1 MSVPSSEKIVSP
13 YKVVC
18 NTCTDSDVRL
28 STIDI
33 HEDGVSKK
41 KPMVI
46 RNKTVYCK
54 ICVIMVN
61 QSCIIIKMKQ
71 NILRI
76 CKY

>member
-41 KPMVI
+41 KANG
-46 RNKTVYCK
+46 NKE
-54 ICVIMVN
+54 
-61 QSCIIIKMKQ
+61 
-71 NILRI
+71 
-76 CKY
+76 